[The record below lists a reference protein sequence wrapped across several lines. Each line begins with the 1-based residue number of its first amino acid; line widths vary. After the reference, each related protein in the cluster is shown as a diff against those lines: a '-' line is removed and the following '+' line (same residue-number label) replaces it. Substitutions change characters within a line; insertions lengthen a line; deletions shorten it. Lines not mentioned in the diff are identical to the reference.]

1 MDSCLEATI
10 SDEVYAFNKNVYGIY
25 ITDSNRYSI
34 KYILALLN
42 SSAVDYYYKNRF
54 STKKTDAFP
63 EIQTYLYEQLPLPVV
78 RKELRQEIE
87 SLVDEVIEKKKKSD
101 YTQVLE
107 AKIDEKVFEAFG
119 LEKSD
124 IELILNS

>member
-1 MDSCLEATI
+1 MVFHLLPLSIQPLKAVT
-10 SDEVYAFNKNVYGIY
+10 
-25 ITDSNRYSI
+25 YSI

-78 RKELRQEIE
+78 NKELRQEIE
-87 SLVDEVIEKKKKSD
+87 SLVDEVIEKKLEVMDLTAFALAREHHMPIRVFSMNKPGAFDKAALGGDEGTVVSD
-101 YTQVLE
+101 
-107 AKIDEKVFEAFG
+107 
-119 LEKSD
+119 
-124 IELILNS
+124 